1 MPPRHQWRSPPPAA
15 TRSGVA
21 GEGLSCCRA
30 QRAGRE
36 GESPVEKARRGAQG
50 RGGGGAAGRWAVAR
64 KAGWSRSRSE
74 AGGRE
79 RTEVARAGQGA
90 DSALRVPRV
99 SERARARAV
108 EAWDTEGA
116 VPWDPL
122 EAGRR
127 GLRVGGESAGRILGR
142 TELTEGLKHL
152 EPPAGG
158 GSRWHTGASLT
169 RLYQAL
175 PCKSPFDRWEN

>member
-1 MPPRHQWRSPPPAA
+1 M
-15 TRSGVA
+15 
-21 GEGLSCCRA
+21 
-30 QRAGRE
+30 
-36 GESPVEKARRGAQG
+36 EKARRGAQG

-64 KAGWSRSRSE
+64 RAGWSRSRNE

-90 DSALRVPRV
+90 GSALRVPRV

-142 TELTEGLKHL
+142 AELTEGLKHL

-158 GSRWHTGASLT
+158 GSRLHTGASLT

-175 PCKSPFDRWEN
+175 SFKSPFDRWEN